1 MPVTFQDLG
10 NTTLIVFVKKMNA
23 NVIQAEEFL
32 VFWLRNIY
40 ALIRIVLVH
49 QFFYFNSVNN

>member
-32 VFWLRNIY
+32 VSWLRNIY

-49 QFFYFNSVNN
+49 QFFFF